1 MDDYLAKPLR
11 PEDVDRVL
19 ATWLGGGAPAE
30 PAPVDSDP
38 IEGLIDEARMA
49 TLRDDYAD
57 IAGRLADLFAES
69 TSELLE
75 TLRAA
80 HEAGDEETLRRAAHK
95 LKGSCQNIG
104 ATFMATLAA
113 AVEQGEETESAVAGL
128 EAAFE
133 PTRAALREALG
144 SGP

>member
-11 PEDVDRVL
+11 PEELDRIL
-19 ATWLGGGAPAE
+19 AGWLGSVVPDDRAPA
-30 PAPVDSDP
+30 ASHPV
-38 IEGLIDEARMA
+38 EGLIDEARMA
-49 TLRDDYAD
+49 TFRADYAD
-57 IAGRLADLFAES
+57 IAGRLADLFAEG
-69 TSELLE
+69 TPELLQA
-75 TLRAA
+75 LRDALDR
-80 HEAGDEETLRRAAHK
+80 GDEEALRRAAHK

-113 AVEQGEETESAVAGL
+113 SVEQGDGAGEAVAGL

-144 SGP
+144 A